1 MDNIIGGLNSAYAA
15 NSVDTSSNKL
25 QDRLNNSDF
34 SKATDDELMEVC
46 KDFEAYFT
54 EQMMKAMVKMAKVDG
69 DTDNDNMYSSL
80 FGLSEDSG
88 SYMTTMASYFG
99 DNIVSELAKTV
110 TESQGGK
117 GLGIA
122 QTLYEQMKRNYSIPD
137 MEETGTVETE

>member
-1 MDNIIGGLNSAYAA
+1 MNNIIGGLNSAYAA

>member
-1 MDNIIGGLNSAYAA
+1 MNNIIGGLNSAYAA

-99 DNIVSELAKTV
+99 DNIVSELAKAV

-137 MEETGTVETE
+137 MEETETVETE